1 MRGGLRGAA
10 RACGVSHA
18 GADARCVSGADAA
31 SAGDARGGFLRRVD
45 HGARRAAGGEP
56 AVLGIG
62 AVGVD
67 LPHEGQPG
75 ARAGPLGGEP
85 RHHDQDEARIDP
97 GHGPGEGVGDR
108 LVLVRE
114 VGEGAVR
121 LDVGDAGARQR
132 GAGLERAD
140 LIGDVALD
148 SPRTLLN
155 PVPAE
160 AAQVEEPRMGADGHA
175 AHPRRRRR
183 LDHDVGVTRVE
194 AAGDVG
200 RGDDVE
206 ERGIVAEGRDMGTV
220 VFPQAT
226 VKVFL
231 TASEAARAE
240 RRAAELRAKGV
251 DEATIVAMAAD
262 LARRDAADSSRETAP
277 LAQAADAVLVDTSEL
292 TLEQVID
299 RIAALVEERAGLSSV

>member
-1 MRGGLRGAA
+1 MLRERFAPVDTADRAHAPVVVAIDGPSVSGKSTVSRAVAA
-10 RACGVSHA
+10 RLGLSFLDTGAMYRAMNWWMLANDVDVTDAEAVAVACGKPVI
-18 GADARCVSGADAA
+18 VSGTDADGPTITVDGQDVSGPIRGPEVTAQVSAVAA
-31 SAGDARGGFLRRVD
+31 V
-45 HGARRAAGGEP
+45 P
-56 AVLGIG
+56 AV
-62 AVGVD
+62 
-67 LPHEGQPG
+67 
-75 ARAGPLGGEP
+75 RA
-85 RHHDQDEARIDP
+85 
-97 GHGPGEGVGDR
+97 R
-108 LVLVRE
+108 LVEL
-114 VGEGAVR
+114 
-121 LDVGDAGARQR
+121 QR
-132 GAGLERAD
+132 GCAE
-140 LIGDVALD
+140 VA
-148 SPRTLLN
+148 
-155 PVPAE
+155 
-160 AAQVEEPRMGADGHA
+160 
-175 AHPRRRRR
+175 
-183 LDHDVGVTRVE
+183 
-194 AAGDVG
+194 
-200 RGDDVE
+200 